1 MMEKLV
7 LKDKTE
13 VVIKE
18 GASLNNITTEVES
31 FAALGN
37 VAEALRKEGNLD
49 IVQFLSGENVVG
61 DYSDVVL
68 ESPLFREVDKQGET
82 VTAVFALREKTNVE
96 KRLDALEK
104 GQGIQDGAIE
114 DFGSVVSELSE
125 GGSL

>member
-1 MMEKLV
+1 MDKMILT
-7 LKDKTE
+7 DKTE

-18 GASLNNITTEVES
+18 GSSLNNITTEVES
-31 FAALGN
+31 FEALGN
-37 VAEALRKEGNLD
+37 VAEALKKEGNLG

-61 DYSDVVL
+61 NYSDMVL

-96 KRLDALEK
+96 KRLDALEAGK
-104 GQGIQDGAIE
+104 SIQDGAIE
-114 DFGSVVSELSE
+114 DLGNVVSELSE

>member
-1 MMEKLV
+1 MDKMILT
-7 LKDKTE
+7 DKTE

-31 FAALGN
+31 FEALGN
-37 VAEALRKEGNLD
+37 VAEALKKEGNLG

-61 DYSDVVL
+61 NYSDMVL

-82 VTAVFALREKTNVE
+82 VTAVFTLREKTNVE

-114 DFGSVVSELSE
+114 DLGSVVSELSE
-125 GGSL
+125 GGNM

>member
-1 MMEKLV
+1 MDKMILT
-7 LKDKTE
+7 DKTE

-31 FAALGN
+31 FEALGS
-37 VAEALRKEGNLD
+37 VAEALKKEGNLG
-49 IVQFLSGENVVG
+49 IVQFLSGENVIG
-61 DYSDVVL
+61 NYSDMVL

-104 GQGIQDGAIE
+104 GQDIQDGAIE
-114 DFGSVVSELSE
+114 DLGSVVSELSE
-125 GGSL
+125 GGNM

>member
-1 MMEKLV
+1 MDKMILT
-7 LKDKTE
+7 DKTE

-31 FAALGN
+31 FEALGN
-37 VAEALRKEGNLD
+37 VAEALKKEGNLG

-61 DYSDVVL
+61 NYSDMVL

-96 KRLDALEK
+96 KRLDALEAGK
-104 GQGIQDGAIE
+104 SIQDGAIE
-114 DFGSVVSELSE
+114 DLGNVVSELSE

>member
-1 MMEKLV
+1 MEEIILT
-7 LKDKTE
+7 DKTE
-13 VVIKE
+13 ITIKE

-31 FAALGN
+31 FEALGN
-37 VAEALRKEGNLD
+37 VAEALKKEGNLG

-61 DYSDVVL
+61 NYSDMVL

-96 KRLDALEK
+96 KRLDALEAGK
-104 GQGIQDGAIE
+104 SIQDGAIE
-114 DFGSVVSELSE
+114 DLGNVVSELSE

>member
-1 MMEKLV
+1 MDKMILT
-7 LKDKTE
+7 DKTE

-18 GASLNNITTEVES
+18 GSSLNNITTEVES
-31 FAALGN
+31 FEALGN
-37 VAEALRKEGNLD
+37 VAEALKKEGNLG

-61 DYSDVVL
+61 NYSDMVL

-114 DFGSVVSELSE
+114 DLGSVVSELSE
-125 GGSL
+125 GGNM

>member
-1 MMEKLV
+1 MDKMILT
-7 LKDKTE
+7 DKTE

-31 FAALGN
+31 FEALGN
-37 VAEALRKEGNLD
+37 VAEALKKEGNLG
-49 IVQFLSGENVVG
+49 IVQFLSGENVIG
-61 DYSDVVL
+61 NYSDMVL

-104 GQGIQDGAIE
+104 GHGIQDGAIE
-114 DFGSVVSELSE
+114 DLGSVVSELSE
-125 GGSL
+125 GGNM

>member
-1 MMEKLV
+1 MDKMILT
-7 LKDKTE
+7 DKTE

-31 FAALGN
+31 FEALGS
-37 VAEALRKEGNLD
+37 VAEALKKEGNLG
-49 IVQFLSGENVVG
+49 IVQFLSGENVIG
-61 DYSDVVL
+61 NYSDMVL

-114 DFGSVVSELSE
+114 DLGSVVSELSE
-125 GGSL
+125 GGNM

>member
-1 MMEKLV
+1 MDKMILT
-7 LKDKTE
+7 DKTE

-31 FAALGN
+31 FEALGS
-37 VAEALRKEGNLD
+37 VAEALKKEGNLG
-49 IVQFLSGENVVG
+49 IVQFLSGENVIG
-61 DYSDVVL
+61 NYSDMVL

-104 GQGIQDGAIE
+104 GQSIQDGAIE
-114 DFGSVVSELSE
+114 DLGNVVSELSE

>member
-1 MMEKLV
+1 MMDKMILT
-7 LKDKTE
+7 DKTE

-18 GASLNNITTEVES
+18 GASLSNITTEVES
-31 FAALGN
+31 FEALGN
-37 VAEALRKEGNLD
+37 VAEALKKEGNLG

-61 DYSDVVL
+61 NYSDMVL

-82 VTAVFALREKTNVE
+82 VTAVFTLREKTNVE

-114 DFGSVVSELSE
+114 DLGSVVSELSE
-125 GGSL
+125 GGNM

>member
-1 MMEKLV
+1 MDKMILT
-7 LKDKTE
+7 DKTE
-13 VVIKE
+13 VVNKE

-31 FAALGN
+31 FEALGN
-37 VAEALRKEGNLD
+37 VAEALKKEGNLG

-61 DYSDVVL
+61 NYSDMVL

-82 VTAVFALREKTNVE
+82 VTAVFTLREKTNVE

-114 DFGSVVSELSE
+114 DLGSVVSELSE
-125 GGSL
+125 GGNM

>member
-1 MMEKLV
+1 MMDKMILT
-7 LKDKTE
+7 DKTE

-18 GASLNNITTEVES
+18 GASLSNITTEVES
-31 FAALGN
+31 FEALGN
-37 VAEALRKEGNLD
+37 VAEALKKEGNLG
-49 IVQFLSGENVVG
+49 IVQFLSGENVIG
-61 DYSDVVL
+61 NYSDMVL

-114 DFGSVVSELSE
+114 DLGSVVSELSE
-125 GGSL
+125 GGNM

>member
-1 MMEKLV
+1 MEEIILT
-7 LKDKTE
+7 DKTE
-13 VVIKE
+13 ITIKE

-31 FAALGN
+31 FEALGN
-37 VAEALRKEGNLD
+37 VAEALKKEGNLG

-61 DYSDVVL
+61 NYSDMVL

-104 GQGIQDGAIE
+104 EQNIQDGAIE
-114 DFGSVVSELSE
+114 DLGNVVSDLSE

>member
-1 MMEKLV
+1 MDKMILT
-7 LKDKTE
+7 DKTE

-31 FAALGN
+31 FEALGN
-37 VAEALRKEGNLD
+37 VAEALKKEGNLG

-61 DYSDVVL
+61 NYSDMVL

-96 KRLDALEK
+96 KRLDALEARK
-104 GQGIQDGAIE
+104 SIQDGAIE
-114 DFGSVVSELSE
+114 DLGNVVSELSE